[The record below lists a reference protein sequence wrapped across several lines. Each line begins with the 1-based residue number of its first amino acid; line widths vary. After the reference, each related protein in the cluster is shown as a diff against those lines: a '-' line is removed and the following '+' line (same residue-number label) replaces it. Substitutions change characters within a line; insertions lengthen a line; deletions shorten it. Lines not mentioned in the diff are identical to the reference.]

1 MSNLTQEI
9 EKQKVIIEHTS
20 IIQHYQQ
27 AGTLDRQDALEKYM
41 SFNTKYPEYIYDM
54 SRVALASN
62 SLIPIDEA
70 TNSGIIKNLLT
81 QLTWLQE
88 KSILK

>member
-1 MSNLTQEI
+1 MTNLPQEI
-9 EKQKVIIEHTS
+9 EKQKIIIEHTS

-27 AGTLDRQDALEKYM
+27 TGILDRQDALKKYK

-62 SLIPIDEA
+62 SLIKLDEA
-70 TNSGIIKNLLT
+70 SNSEIIKNLLT
-81 QLTWLQE
+81 QLTWFQG
-88 KSILK
+88 KSIFK